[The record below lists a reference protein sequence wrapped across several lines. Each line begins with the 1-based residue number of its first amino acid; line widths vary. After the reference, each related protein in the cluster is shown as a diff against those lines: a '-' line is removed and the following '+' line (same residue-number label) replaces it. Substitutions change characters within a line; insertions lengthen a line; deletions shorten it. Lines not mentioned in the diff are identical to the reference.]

1 MDWMEKTALYQ
12 GGPNGPAALILDTDR
27 DSVGHD
33 KLACMGLLPEVQ
45 SFIDTLVPE
54 EGSRYVLINAMG
66 ASEYYGKNSNHDAFP
81 EASLVHF
88 PSNWKGKAEHDKPLG
103 MRWTYGAPTFY
114 QAGAYCFPAGT
125 LVVAADRSRTPIEEF
140 QVGDEVATPVGPRK
154 VTHVF
159 RRQYKGDGVRLRLRG
174 EFEALTATSEHPFR
188 VYQRAQ
194 IHCPHGYNRLNPG
207 PGCKCCHDRGPQG
220 PAQWLPA
227 QEVLPGDY
235 LLIPVPPHGDETPDP
250 QFAELVGWVASE
262 GYLGKKGDIQFTF
275 SENNQDD
282 IDSVLRCLRA
292 QGVTPAA
299 QRIPQYNTVHITV
312 GSKDLSDRL
321 RVYVEGVL
329 AEKHLTGEVLRWD
342 RDSLLRLLGAY
353 IDGDGHVCGKGKNH
367 GQLRIRSSSVQML
380 RSLADVIR
388 ALGVAATVQ
397 WDTPPGV
404 MESPT
409 NHRLYN
415 HNGSGVV
422 TVSAAWASDLLAY
435 SRKRTNALPPK
446 KSHGIP
452 PLDGFFLA
460 QVTER
465 EDVELDEDVFN
476 LEVEEEH
483 TYVAG
488 EVWVHNCHHQNK
500 DFNKRIGDVAFVA
513 WNDFMKRVELV
524 GRLEEGRSHEHG
536 GAGFWRSLD
545 NGGFPSV
552 SMGARVKFDRC
563 STCSDLDAFYKA
575 LATFDPSRHAHP
587 GMAVLEVHNK
597 IRESK
602 GLQKGEVG
610 GIRGIGRTRAEYC
623 PCMKERAGQ
632 IDPKT
637 GLQVFVYN
645 DFPLFFDISLV
656 FVGADRTAKV
666 MKHLGAG
673 TMTKKGSLYVPSN
686 YNSPVQ
692 VGGTEKTASDEHRE
706 QVLKDVEERVRKLR
720 EPHRPKGNGA
730 AVPETGIGG
739 KTVEEAL
746 RNFDNYPTTVE
757 IKTAMEKQADIEFG
771 RKGDKHVQALG
782 FFVGGAEGDDHHQMA
797 GDVVSMLAT
806 HGSMDKTKAAFQEK
820 HPNAYITVAYRMGP
834 TPAKVPP
841 KVLVYSG
848 EAGGPIQYDF
858 YENISGI
865 KDLKKHASSS
875 PEDLAKKAAVEK
887 KARLAKKAEMDK
899 KVDTQFSP
907 ESVPTLARGE
917 SDLPKGL
924 LKEMSNHPLPDALAT
939 AGSLGIILRPR
950 EYQRVVLLQMEMPVL
965 ADQLDGE
972 GRCFGYRP
980 PSSSSSLGGM
990 IPGLAQLLSSILP
1003 QRSGHAPFLRSRMD
1017 MAIHSDRKDPS
1028 PSPPS
1033 KLMDKLASDYQ
1044 SYRQSI
1050 MQQILPSAQQ
1060 SMASTGDPVLT
1071 KVAALRP
1078 EEIYNHLS
1086 YAYFRLAFQDE
1097 VAPSTSR

>member
-292 QGVTPAA
+292 QGVSPVAH
-299 QRIPQYNTVHITV
+299 RIPQYNTVHITV
-312 GSKDLSDRL
+312 GSKDLSERL

-329 AEKHLTGEVLRWD
+329 AEKRLTGEVLRWD

-465 EDVELDEDVFN
+465 EDVELDEEVFN

-673 TMTKKGSLYVPSN
+673 TMTKKGSLYVPSS

-692 VGGTEKTASDEHRE
+692 VGGTEKIASDEHRE

-757 IKTAMEKQADIEFG
+757 IKT
-771 RKGDKHVQALG
+771 
-782 FFVGGAEGDDHHQMA
+782 
-797 GDVVSMLAT
+797 
-806 HGSMDKTKAAFQEK
+806 
-820 HPNAYITVAYRMGP
+820 
-834 TPAKVPP
+834 
-841 KVLVYSG
+841 
-848 EAGGPIQYDF
+848 
-858 YENISGI
+858 
-865 KDLKKHASSS
+865 ASSS